1 VHWARLSAALGCAS
15 LLAAACASGP
25 TASSRSSEAYA
36 NFLVG
41 RMADLRDDHR
51 AASDRLY
58 HALRSAPGDATLSEG
73 ALTASLAVGDIARAR
88 DVARQAAAQDLD
100 VGYAHIVR
108 ATDALSAGRWR
119 QARTSLALTNAGSAE
134 ELTERL
140 LLTWASV
147 GAGTGER
154 AAEQLDEINAPRPY
168 DALLDYTRALALD
181 ASDREVFAQSAYQE
195 AIASGFW
202 LPPAAERYA
211 DLLARSGDAVAGV
224 ELLRS
229 REGRFG
235 SPAQIAAIAR
245 MEAGG
250 QAAPEALNPARGAAI
265 SLYGLGLIF
274 LEEGDSTHG
283 LATLTLAL
291 MLDPGLDAARLAFAD
306 AQLDLGH
313 VAEAEAALDAISPS
327 SSYAGNARLMRALI
341 SLREERTDEAV
352 AIARAYADDGGGP
365 RALRALADL
374 YRSMERY
381 GEAEPIYSELID
393 SSGDDG
399 DWRLYFARAT
409 TRERQGRWSEA
420 EADLQRA
427 LELAPDQPDVL
438 NYLGYTWVDRGER
451 LQEGLAMI
459 ERAVE
464 ARPSSGAIIDSLGWA
479 HFRLGDFET
488 ALNLLERAV
497 ALSPADPVLNDHLG
511 DAYWRVGRR
520 TEARF
525 QWRRALSL
533 DPAEAERTL
542 IEAKLE
548 DGLPAIPE
556 TRSATR

>member
-1 VHWARLSAALGCAS
+1 MRGARLYAALGCAS
-15 LLAAACASGP
+15 VLAAACASAP
-25 TASSRSSEAYA
+25 SASSRSSEAYA

-73 ALTASLAVGDIARAR
+73 ALVASLAVGDAARAR

-108 ATDALSAGRWR
+108 AVDALAEGRWR
-119 QARTSLALTNAGSAE
+119 QARTSLALTDSGSAE

-140 LLTWASV
+140 LLTWSAV
-147 GAGTGER
+147 GAGVGER
-154 AAEQLDEINAPRPY
+154 AAEQLNQISAPRPY
-168 DALLDYTRALALD
+168 DSLIDYTRALALE
-181 ASDREVFAQSAYQE
+181 ASGRDVFAQGAYQE
-195 AIASGFW
+195 AMQGRFW

-211 DLLARSGDAVAGV
+211 DLLARNGDAAAGA

-229 REGRFG
+229 REGRYG
-235 SPAQIAAIAR
+235 SPAQLAAAAR
-245 MEAGG
+245 IEAGER
-250 QAAPEALNPARGAAI
+250 AAGEELNPARGAAI

-274 LEEGDSTHG
+274 LEEADATHG

-313 VAEAEAALDAISPS
+313 VGEAEAALDAIAPT

-341 SLREERTDEAV
+341 SLREERADEAI

-374 YRSMERY
+374 YRALERY
-381 GEAEPIYSELID
+381 EDAEPIYTELINT
-393 SSGDDG
+393 SGAEG
-399 DWRLYFARAT
+399 DWRLHFARAA
-409 TRERQGRWSEA
+409 TRERQGRWPEA

-451 LQEGLAMI
+451 LEEGLAMI

-479 HFRLGDFET
+479 HYRLGDFET
-488 ALNLLERAV
+488 ALNYLERAV

-525 QWRRALSL
+525 QWRRALTLEPTEANRASL
-533 DPAEAERTL
+533 
-542 IEAKLE
+542 EAKLE
-548 DGLPAIPE
+548 EGLPAIPE